1 MNNCYDMAVL
11 YSAKP
16 NFSNGAYNP
25 NPNKHYTLHVNFTV
39 TDKLSSLGSYCTAN
53 SVSPGT
59 SQKADFNINF
69 NYVMYIQYTPNMR
82 QDKAC
87 APVIIK

>member
-1 MNNCYDMAVL
+1 MTWQS

-53 SVSPGT
+53 SEFLLELPRKLISILT
-59 SQKADFNINF
+59 LF
-69 NYVMYIQYTPNMR
+69 NYAVYI
-82 QDKAC
+82 
-87 APVIIK
+87 